1 MIGVWAFLHLLGMVL
16 WLGGAFAAMAV
27 GLGTRGGTTR
37 AQLGATARMQA
48 LLQVRL
54 VGPGAFLT
62 VVSGLVLTIRLY
74 GAMRDGAPGLS
85 LVVMQ
90 LAGLI
95 AAILALFIGVPT
107 ASRLARLDPEGPHA
121 AAFDALRSRQT
132 VISSIAGTLGL
143 IALLAAALLKYPG

>member
-1 MIGVWAFLHLLGMVL
+1 MIGAWAFLHLLGMVL
-16 WLGGAFAAMAV
+16 WLGGAFAGMAA
-27 GLGTRGGTTR
+27 GLGARGASR
-37 AQLGATARMQA
+37 AQQGSTARVQG

-74 GAMRDGAPGLS
+74 GAMRDGAPGLA
-85 LVVMQ
+85 LVIMQ
-90 LAGLI
+90 VAGLI

-121 AAFDALRSRQT
+121 AAFDALRARQT
-132 VISSIAGTLGL
+132 VVSSIAGTLGL